1 MIKSM
6 TGFGKA
12 AEDSPYGRIII
23 EIKTLNHKSLSINCT
38 PFDGFFLLEEKLKN
52 ILQEKLFRGKV
63 FVKISI
69 ENSSE
74 SKILQKI
81 GINEAVAK
89 EYLKKIKKTK
99 KELGL
104 PGEIEIK
111 EIIALPG
118 VIEYGSDKKAEK
130 LWPYIK
136 KAADKALTKLIEFRK
151 NEGRRL
157 EKDFKERLKMMQKA
171 IKEIKKYEKQSV
183 ADYRKKLSKTI
194 DELIG
199 KGEVDKSRVEQEVAI
214 FAKNCDI
221 TEEVVRL
228 EHHCQSYKSTIEKAK
243 TDVGK
248 KLDFIAQ
255 EMHRE
260 TNTIGAKASD
270 FRISKAVI
278 DIKSEIE
285 KTREQLKNIE

>member
-74 SKILQKI
+74 SKVLQKI

-118 VIEYGSDKKAEK
+118 VIEYGSDKKVEK

-157 EKDFKERLKMMQKA
+157 EKDFMDRLKMMQKA

-199 KGEVDKSRVEQEVAI
+199 KGEADKSRVEQEVAI

>member
-1 MIKSM
+1 M

-12 AEDSPYGRIII
+12 AENSPYGRVTV

-38 PFDGFFLLEEKLKN
+38 PFDGFFLLEEKLKK
-52 ILQEKLFRGKV
+52 ILQEKLFRGKT
-63 FVKISI
+63 FVKIAV
-69 ENSSE
+69 ENTG
-74 SKILQKI
+74 KNKVLQKI
-81 GINEAVAK
+81 GINENVAK
-89 EYLKKIKKTK
+89 EYLKKIKKAK
-99 KELGL
+99 KELAISGD
-104 PGEIEIK
+104 IEIK
-111 EIIALPG
+111 ELIGLPG
-118 VIEYGSDKKAEK
+118 VIEYGSDKKVEK

-136 KAADKALTKLIEFRK
+136 KATEKALTSLITFRK

-157 EKDFKERLKMMQKA
+157 SRDFKERLRIIQKA

-194 DELIG
+194 DELVG
-199 KGEVDKSRVEQEVAI
+199 KGEVDKSRIEQEVAI

-221 TEEVVRL
+221 AEEVVRL
-228 EHHCQSYKSTIEKAK
+228 EHHCQSYKKTIEKAK
-243 TDVGK
+243 QDVGK

-270 FRISKAVI
+270 FRISRAVI

>member
-118 VIEYGSDKKAEK
+118 VIEYGSDKKVEK